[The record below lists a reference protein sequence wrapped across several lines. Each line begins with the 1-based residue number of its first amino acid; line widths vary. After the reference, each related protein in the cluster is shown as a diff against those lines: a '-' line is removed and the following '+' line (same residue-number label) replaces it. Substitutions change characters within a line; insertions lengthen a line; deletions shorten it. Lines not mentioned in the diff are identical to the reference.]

1 MFAIILRVH
10 VTVGNP
16 VSVFAFKVTPHF
28 GECLQKNKLYFEL
41 LYSIFSLLRMLKN
54 CLLIAIEAD
63 VMFRPKKS
71 YVVLKTASEF
81 TW

>member
-28 GECLQKNKLYFEL
+28 GECLQKNKLHA
-41 LYSIFSLLRMLKN
+41 IFR
-54 CLLIAIEAD
+54 
-63 VMFRPKKS
+63 
-71 YVVLKTASEF
+71 
-81 TW
+81 